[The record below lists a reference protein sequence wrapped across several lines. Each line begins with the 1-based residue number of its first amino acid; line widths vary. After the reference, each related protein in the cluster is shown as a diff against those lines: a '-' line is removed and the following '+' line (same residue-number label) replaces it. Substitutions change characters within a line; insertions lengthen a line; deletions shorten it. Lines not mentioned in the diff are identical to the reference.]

1 MTGSHLAICPGSF
14 DPVTYGHLDIIKR
27 TAGLFDSV
35 IVLVSYNAL
44 KNGGIFTVDE
54 RVDFLKRCI
63 DIPNVTIDRHDGLLA
78 DYAAAKGANAIVKGL
93 RAVSDYEDEFQQALI
108 NKRLAPEVDTIFMA
122 ANSDY
127 MYLSSS
133 AVRQVCFFGGDIS
146 DFVPPQIEKDIIE
159 KIRHTQ

>member
-1 MTGSHLAICPGSF
+1 MKQSHLAICPGSF

-27 TAGLFDSV
+27 TAGLFDRV

-54 RVDFLKRCI
+54 RVDFLERCI
-63 DIPNVTIDRHDGLLA
+63 HLPNVTIDRHDGLLA
-78 DYAAAKGANAIVKGL
+78 DYAVREGANAIVKGL

-108 NKRLAPEVDTIFMA
+108 NKRLAPGIDTIFMA
-122 ANSDY
+122 ANSEY

-146 DFVPPQIEKDIIE
+146 DFVPPQIEQDIIA
-159 KIRHTQ
+159 KIRHI